1 MPPMLRSRLLI
12 CLVTFFTT
20 SWCQAEERI
29 QLPVT
34 PALSPDG
41 HSVVFSHRGDLW
53 IAPTSGGTAQRLT
66 SDPANDFQPRFSP
79 DGKTIAFISERT
91 GSRQVFLM
99 PATGGIP
106 TQVTHHTSGFHLH
119 GWSPDGEQL
128 LVSGT
133 RDYFWRRAERMF
145 WIRKEGRTAEIPL
158 FDDYGYDPSVSPDG
172 KKILFTREG
181 DAWWRKGY
189 RGSQASQ
196 IWLFNTEDQSFQ
208 LILTPEGGA
217 RWPLWKADGSGFFYV
232 NGDSGVLNLHSYNL
246 ETKSDEPLTTYKDDS
261 VVFPALSA
269 DGRTM
274 IFRKLF
280 DLYRYDVNEKKAPEK
295 ITLTCTPDIDPSPM
309 LRRTFTTATSMA
321 TTKDGLEI
329 ALIAGGDVW
338 VMETEL
344 REPVQITFT
353 PEEERDV
360 VFSPNGDA
368 IWFIS
373 DAGGQTDLWKATR
386 ADEKSFWWENSQF
399 VLTKITNDPHPES
412 QIRFSPDG
420 SKLAFTRNEELWIAD
435 ADGSNQ
441 KRFLTLRSTPRYD
454 WSPDGK
460 WICYSTIDD
469 DYNSDIW
476 IAPLDE
482 SRPPYNLSRS
492 PGNDGEPRWSPNGK
506 MIAFTG
512 LRDIREV
519 DLFIV
524 HLLAP
529 EYEKNS
535 RDRKRESTISKFNRT
550 RKTGKAD
557 EKPSEDKTVQIDFEG
572 IHNRI
577 QRISIPNSNESN
589 LLWSPDSKKLAFAS
603 TVEGKRGTYTI
614 EFPEGLKP
622 SFVTTSIG
630 SRATWISEGNQILWL
645 VNGVPTS
652 MVPGGK
658 VSTYSFAARQEMLHS
673 DRMRAGFELAW
684 RIMRDQFY
692 DPQMNNLNWDDI
704 RRKYIDAAAAS
715 TDERQLATVISLMLG
730 ELNAS
735 HMGFTPTTSS
745 SGSAEDEFENEYR
758 TDITINPPSSWG
770 TSRHDDEPQN
780 DPSSRNP
787 SSWRPVTAHLGVR
800 FDHNYQ
806 GPGLKIRDV
815 IPEGPAS
822 YQVSR
827 LLPGEI
833 ILSIDGTAVDPAFDL
848 TQVLNGRL
856 DRQILLLVRGTN
868 GEERTVSLRPTSYGT
883 ITPKLYDMWVEQTR
897 QMVEELSNGTLGYLH
912 IKMMNNDSFNRFM
925 EDLAFAGAGKD
936 GLIIDVRENG
946 GGSIADHLLTS
957 LTQPVHAWTL
967 GRVGGIGY
975 PQDRKIYPTWHK
987 PIIVLCNQN
996 SFSNAEIFSHA
1007 IKTLKRGKLV
1017 GVPTAGGVIST
1028 SSARVMDLGTI
1039 RTPTRGWYVLE
1050 TGEDMELNGAVP
1062 DIILWP
1068 EPGQMPAGEDI
1079 QLKRAIEELNADV
1092 AEWKSRPLPQ
1102 LRKASERR
1110 R

>member
-1 MPPMLRSRLLI
+1 MLRSSLLT
-12 CLVTFFTT
+12 CFTLLLVA

-29 QLPVT
+29 QLPIN

-41 HSVVFSHRGDLW
+41 QSVVFSHRGDLW
-53 IAPTSGGTAQRLT
+53 TAPTAGGTALRLT
-66 SDPANDFQPRFSP
+66 SDPANDFQPRYSP

-91 GSRQVFLM
+91 GSRQVFQM
-99 PATGGIP
+99 PATGGAPVQI
-106 TQVTHHTSGFHLH
+106 TDHTSGFHLH

-133 RDYFWRRAERMF
+133 RDDFWRRAERIF

-158 FDDYGYDPSVSPDG
+158 FDDYGYDPTVSPDG
-172 KKILFTREG
+172 KKILFNREG
-181 DAWWRKGY
+181 DPWWRRGY

-196 IWLFNTEDQSFQ
+196 IWLFNTEDRTFQ
-208 LILTPEGGA
+208 LILNPEGGA
-217 RWPLWKADGSGFFYV
+217 RWPLWKPDGSGFYYV
-232 NGDSGVLNLHSYNL
+232 NGDSGILNLHSYDL
-246 ETKSDEPLTTYKDDS
+246 ETKTDEALTKYEDDS

-269 DGRTM
+269 DGSTLV
-274 IFRKLF
+274 FRKLF
-280 DLYRYDVNEKKAPEK
+280 DLYRYDLKEKKAPEK
-295 ITLTCTPDIDPSPM
+295 ITLTCTPDVDPSPL
-309 LRRTFTTATSMA
+309 LRRTFTTATDMA
-321 TTKDGLEI
+321 PSKDGLEI

-344 REPVQITFT
+344 KEPVQVTST
-353 PEEERDV
+353 PDEERDV
-360 VFSPNGDA
+360 VFSPKGDT

-373 DAGGQTDLWKATR
+373 DAGGQTDIWKAQR
-386 ADEKSFWWENSQF
+386 ADEKSFWWENKQF
-399 VLTKITNDPHPES
+399 TLTKVTNDPHPES

-420 SKLAFTRNEELWIAD
+420 GKVAFTRNEELWVAD
-435 ADGSNQ
+435 ASGENQ
-441 KRFLTLRSTPRYD
+441 KKFLTLRSTPRYD

-476 IAPLDE
+476 VAPLDE
-482 SRPPYNLSRS
+482 SRPPFNLSRS

-512 LRDIREV
+512 LRDVREV

-524 HLLAP
+524 HLVAP

-535 RDRKRESTISKFNRT
+535 RDRKRESAISKFHRT
-550 RKTGKAD
+550 RKAGKGE
-557 EKPSEDKTVQIDFEG
+557 EKPSEDKTVRIDFER
-572 IHNRI
+572 IHHRI
-577 QRISIPNSNESN
+577 QRISIPNSYESN
-589 LLWSPDSKKLAFAS
+589 LLWSPDSKKLAFAA
-603 TVEGKRGTYTI
+603 TVDGKRGTCTI

-622 SFVTTSIG
+622 TFVTASIG
-630 SRATWISEGNQILWL
+630 SRGTWLSEGNQILWL
-645 VNGVPTS
+645 VSGVPTS

-658 VSTYSFAARQEMLHS
+658 VSTYSFAARQELLRS
-673 DRMRAGFELAW
+673 DRMKAGFDLAW

-704 RRKYIDAAAAS
+704 RRKYVDAAAAS
-715 TDERQLATVISLMLG
+715 VDERQLATVITLMLG

-735 HMGFTPTTSS
+735 HMGFTPVATRGSS
-745 SGSAEDEFENEYR
+745 EADLADESL
-758 TDITINPPSSWG
+758 TDITIDPLSLWDSATDGEN
-770 TSRHDDEPQN
+770 EPQGEQ
-780 DPSSRNP
+780 SSRNP
-787 SSWRPVTAHLGVR
+787 STWRPVTAHLGVR
-800 FDHNYQ
+800 FDRSYQ

-815 IPEGPAS
+815 IPGGPAS
-822 YQVSR
+822 YQAS
-827 LLPGEI
+827 LLRPGEI
-833 ILSIDGTAVDPAFDL
+833 ILSIDGTTVDPAFDL

-856 DRQILLLVRGTN
+856 DRQIQLLVRDAE
-868 GEERTVSLRPTSYGT
+868 GEERTVSLRPTSYAA
-883 ITPKLYDMWVEQTR
+883 IAPKLYDMWVEQTR
-897 QMVEELSNGTLGYLH
+897 EKVDELSNGTLGYLH
-912 IKMMNNDSFNRFM
+912 IQMMNAASFNRFM
-925 EDLAFAGAGKD
+925 EDLAFAGAGKE

-946 GGSIADHLLTS
+946 GGSITDHLLTS
-957 LTQPVHAWTL
+957 LTQPVHAWTR

-1028 SSARVMDLGTI
+1028 SAARVMDLGTI

-1068 EPGQMPAGEDI
+1068 EPEQMPAGEDI

-1092 AEWKSRPLPQ
+1092 AEWKSRPMPK
-1102 LRKASERR
+1102 LRKASERNP
-1110 R
+1110 